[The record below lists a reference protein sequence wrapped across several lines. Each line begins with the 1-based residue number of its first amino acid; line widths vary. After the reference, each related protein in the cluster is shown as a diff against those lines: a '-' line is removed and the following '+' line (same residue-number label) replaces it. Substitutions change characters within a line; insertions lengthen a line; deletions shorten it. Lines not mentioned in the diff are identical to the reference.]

1 MMLGLYVHVPFCVRK
16 CDYCA
21 FFSYPLTG
29 NKEIDGYVMRDGC
42 GKIDEDAKKDEEEKS
57 LLAVFLEGLGVE
69 VQRYQMDAP
78 QGVSS
83 LFIGG
88 GTPTALDVADLERL
102 LEVLQR
108 GFLFETGAEVT
119 VEGNPGTLTEE
130 KLELLRSYGINRFSL
145 GVQSFNDRSLKEIGR
160 IHTSDQVRQSIR
172 LLRTAGFDNLNLDL
186 MFGLPEQ
193 SLEEWQETIEQAL
206 SFRPEHL
213 SLYGLMIEDG
223 TPLAKRLESCL
234 GSQIPDD
241 DLQAQMYTWAVN
253 RLTGL
258 GYSHYETSNFALTG
272 LECRHNLK
280 YWTGED
286 YLGLGPGAV
295 SCLQG
300 KRWKNIEDIREYGHH
315 LAIGQYPIDEGE
327 LEHLSLK
334 VRMAE
339 RVILGLRLAKGVDLG
354 VFKQDFE
361 CDLRD
366 IYAEVLRKYEK
377 TGILFVQEGY
387 LRLNQEYV
395 FLANSVLQ
403 DFV

>member
-29 NKEIDGYVMRDGC
+29 NREIDGYVMRDGC
-42 GKIDEDAKKDEEEKS
+42 GKIDEDTKKDEEEKS